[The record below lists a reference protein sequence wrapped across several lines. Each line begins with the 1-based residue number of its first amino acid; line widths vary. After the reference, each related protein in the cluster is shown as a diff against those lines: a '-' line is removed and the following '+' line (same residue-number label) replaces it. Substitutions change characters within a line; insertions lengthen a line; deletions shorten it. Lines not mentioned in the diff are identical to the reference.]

1 MDTIRRSVKEE
12 HAIVLDFLMNGHP
25 FDSRP
30 AYKKTPIAQAIG
42 IEHFI
47 LLELVPK
54 KGIFLQPYEKVYTGE
69 GKREK
74 IHHIFGK
81 VDYSKLTETAKS
93 ELDHVVKDMVE
104 SNPNRFLAFFNKA
117 GPINVR
123 RHQLELLPGVGKKH
137 MMELLEQRKE
147 KPFDDFDDIRK
158 RVKLLPD
165 PLKVVIRRIISEL
178 KGEDKHK
185 LFVGV

>member
-1 MDTIRRSVKEE
+1 MIRKPVKEE
-12 HAIVLDFLMNGHP
+12 YAIVLDFLMNGHP

-30 AYKKTPIAQAIG
+30 AYKKTSVAQAIG
-42 IEHFI
+42 SEHFI
-47 LLELVPK
+47 LLELVQK

-81 VDYSKLTETAKS
+81 IDYSRLTETAKN
-93 ELDHVVKDMVE
+93 ELDHVLKEMVE
-104 SNPNRFLAFFNKA
+104 NDSSRFLAFFNKA

-123 RHQLELLPGVGKKH
+123 RHQLELLPGVGKRH
-137 MMELLEQRKE
+137 MREILDRREEKE
-147 KPFDDFDDIRK
+147 FDSFDDIRK
-158 RVKLLPD
+158 RVRLLPD

-185 LFVGV
+185 IFVGV